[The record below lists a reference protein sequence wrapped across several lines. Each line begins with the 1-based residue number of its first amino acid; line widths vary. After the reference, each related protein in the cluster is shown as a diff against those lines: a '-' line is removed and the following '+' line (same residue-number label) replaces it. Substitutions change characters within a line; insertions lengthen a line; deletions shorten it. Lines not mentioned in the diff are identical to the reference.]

1 MLSSL
6 LVWASPAFAQETI
19 DIGMIRDEEITV
31 VQKLLYPKEGRT
43 EFGFHVGVIPFD
55 AYITSPNAQISLAVH
70 LSERAAVS
78 VVAGGGY
85 GFKSGVYRELE
96 SPTFGVA
103 PNAYR
108 YLGSALA
115 GVEYAPV
122 YAKLN
127 LNGAR
132 VVHFDVYLALR
143 GGATLEQS
151 VIPGGGLAF
160 APTLS
165 PGIGGRFFLGKT
177 ASFKVELRDD
187 LLLQFRSITD
197 SIDFKQNVNVT
208 AGFVF
213 LTGQK
218 KEG

>member
-6 LVWASPAFAQETI
+6 LVWASAASAQETI
-19 DIGMIRDEEITV
+19 DIGMIRNEEITV

-43 EFGFHVGVIPFD
+43 ELGFHVGVMPFD
-55 AYITSPNAQISLAVH
+55 AYLTSPNAQISLATH
-70 LSERAAVS
+70 FSERTALS
-78 VVAGGGY
+78 LVAGGGY
-85 GFKSGVYRELE
+85 SFKSGVYRELE
-96 SPTFGVA
+96 SPTYGVA

-108 YLGSALA
+108 YLGSALL

-132 VVHFDVYLALR
+132 IIHFDVYLALR
-143 GGATLEQS
+143 GGATVEQS
-151 VIPGGGLAF
+151 IIPGGGLAF

-177 ASFKVELRDD
+177 ASLKLEFRDD
-187 LLLQFRSITD
+187 LLLQFRTITD
-197 SIDFKQNVNVT
+197 SIDFKQNANVT
-208 AGFVF
+208 AGLVF
-213 LTGQK
+213 LTGK

>member
-6 LVWASPAFAQETI
+6 LVWAGAASAQETI

-43 EFGFHVGVIPFD
+43 EFGIHLGVMPFD
-55 AYITSPNAQISLAVH
+55 AYVTSPNAQLSLAVH
-70 LSERAAVS
+70 FSERAALS
-78 VVAGGGY
+78 IVAGGGY
-85 GFKSGVYRELE
+85 SFKSGVYRELE

-108 YLGSALA
+108 YLGSALIGA
-115 GVEYAPV
+115 EYTPI

-132 VVHFDVYLALR
+132 VIHFDVYLAIR
-143 GGATLEQS
+143 GGATIEQS
-151 VIPGGGLAF
+151 IIPGGGLAY

-187 LLLQFRSITD
+187 LLLQFRTITD
-197 SIDFKQNVNVT
+197 SIDFKQNANVT

-213 LTGQK
+213 LTGSK
-218 KEG
+218 DG